1 MFAVVV
7 AFFVVMPQLQCLR
20 RGLMNN
26 TVKKTLIYALLALL
40 LIILVAVVAFLCVYR
55 KGSRQCPQ

>member
-40 LIILVAVVAFLCVYR
+40 LIILMAVVAFLCVYR